1 MAIQLTEEKT
11 VPLKSLQTHTG
22 YCEYLQYYAMW
33 RKKEMLFFSYD
44 SFFLYTWN
52 YLFLLLKKKGR
63 FKTEKLM
70 SQPVKQ
76 LYFYVITSCGLNA
89 TLF

>member
-11 VPLKSLQTHTG
+11 VPLKSLQTHTC
-22 YCEYLQYYAMW
+22 YCECIQYYAMS
-33 RKKEMLFFSYD
+33 RMKEMLFYSYGRV
-44 SFFLYTWN
+44 FLYTWN

-63 FKTEKLM
+63 FKTGKLM

-76 LYFYVITSCGLNA
+76 L
-89 TLF
+89 